1 MQSVKIGSLEY
12 KAIKALAKKRGQ
24 FITFLL
30 NEAIRAYLAEAQN
43 GRKP

>member
-1 MQSVKIGSLEY
+1 MQSVKIGATEY

-30 NEAIRAYLAEAQN
+30 NEAIRFYLSETPAE
-43 GRKP
+43 RKP

>member
-1 MQSVKIGSLEY
+1 MRSVKIGSIEY

-30 NEAIRAYLAEAQN
+30 NEAIRMYLAETPAE
-43 GRKP
+43 RKS